1 MNNLRRKTML
11 IQLEKVA
18 KIFRLG
24 EIEIPALRSV
34 TFNIER
40 GEFLAIIGPSG
51 SGKTTLLD
59 ILGCL
64 ARPTSGVY
72 LFEGR
77 DTDAMSD
84 EELAALR
91 NQKVGFVFQTFHL
104 LPRSTALE
112 NVALPLFY
120 AGVKKKE
127 REERALK
134 MLAAVGLGDRVHHWP
149 NQLSG
154 GQQQRVAIARA
165 LVNQPAMILAD
176 EPTGNLDTKSGREII
191 GLLKDLNR
199 QGHTIVLVTHD
210 RELAEYT
217 HRIISLRDG
226 LMVSDQPAKSAGH
239 KAGVVK

>member
-1 MNNLRRKTML
+1 ML
-11 IQLEKVA
+11 IELERIGKVF
-18 KIFRLG
+18 KLG
-24 EIEIPALRSV
+24 EIEIPALQSV
-34 TFNIER
+34 TFRIDH

-64 ARPTSGVY
+64 ARPTSGRY

-77 DTDAMSD
+77 DTGAMSD

-91 NQKVGFVFQTFHL
+91 NRKIGFVFQTFHL

-127 REERALK
+127 REERGLS
-134 MLAAVGLGDRVHHWP
+134 MLAAVGLADRIHHRP

-165 LVNQPAMILAD
+165 LINQPAMILAD

-191 GLLKDLNR
+191 GLLEDLNR

-226 LMVSDQPAKSAGH
+226 LVVSDQSVKQAGQKSSAILG
-239 KAGVVK
+239 KI

>member
-1 MNNLRRKTML
+1 ML

-18 KIFRLG
+18 KVFKLG
-24 EIEIPALRSV
+24 EIEIPALQSV
-34 TFNIER
+34 TFNIEH

-77 DTDAMSD
+77 DTGAMTD
-84 EELAALR
+84 EELAGLR

-120 AGVKKKE
+120 AGVRRKE

-134 MLAAVGLGDRVHHWP
+134 MLASVGLGDRIHHRP

-165 LVNQPAMILAD
+165 LINQPAMILAD
-176 EPTGNLDTKSGREII
+176 EPTGNLDTKSGREIM
-191 GLLKDLNR
+191 GLLEELNR

-210 RELAEYT
+210 RELADCT
-217 HRIISLRDG
+217 HRIISVRDG
-226 LMVSDQPAKSAGH
+226 LVVSDQPAKGAGR
-239 KAGVVK
+239 KAGVVEYS

>member
-1 MNNLRRKTML
+1 VL
-11 IQLEKVA
+11 IQLEKLA
-18 KIFRLG
+18 KVFKLG

-34 TFNIER
+34 TFNIEQ
-40 GEFLAIIGPSG
+40 GEFLSIIGPSG

-72 LFEGR
+72 LFENR
-77 DTDAMSD
+77 DTGAMTD
-84 EELAALR
+84 EDLATLR
-91 NQKVGFVFQTFHL
+91 NRKIGFVFQTFHL

-120 AGVKKKE
+120 AGVKRQE
-127 REERALK
+127 REDRALK
-134 MLAAVGLGDRVHHWP
+134 MLTAVGLQDRLHHRP

-165 LVNQPAMILAD
+165 LINHPAMILAD

-191 GLLKDLNR
+191 GLLEELNR

-210 RELAEYT
+210 RDLAERT
-217 HRIISLRDG
+217 HRIVSLRDG
-226 LMVSDQPAKSAGH
+226 LVVTDQAVKNAGQR
-239 KAGVVK
+239 ANVVK

>member
-1 MNNLRRKTML
+1 ML

-18 KIFRLG
+18 KVFRLG

-34 TFNIER
+34 TFNIEP

-77 DTDAMSD
+77 DTGAMTD
-84 EELAALR
+84 EELALLR
-91 NQKVGFVFQTFHL
+91 NQKIGFVFQTFHL

-134 MLAAVGLGDRVHHWP
+134 MLAAVGLGDRVLHRP

-191 GLLKDLNR
+191 ELLKDLNR

-226 LMVSDQPAKSAGH
+226 LVVSDQPVKNAGH
-239 KAGVVK
+239 KAGAVIVKI

>member
-1 MNNLRRKTML
+1 ML
-11 IQLEKVA
+11 IELEKVA
-18 KIFRLG
+18 KVFKLG

-34 TFNIER
+34 TFNIEH

-64 ARPTSGVY
+64 ARPTSGDY

-77 DTDAMSD
+77 DTGAMTD
-84 EELAALR
+84 EELAMLR
-91 NQKVGFVFQTFHL
+91 NQKIGFVFQTFHL

-120 AGVKKKE
+120 AGIKRKE

-134 MLAAVGLGDRVHHWP
+134 MLAAVGLGDRVHHRP

-191 GLLKDLNR
+191 GLLEDLNR

-217 HRIISLRDG
+217 HRVISLRDG
-226 LMVSDQPAKSAGH
+226 QVVNDQPVKTAGH
-239 KAGVVK
+239 KAVVVK

>member
-1 MNNLRRKTML
+1 VL
-11 IQLEKVA
+11 IQIEKLTKVF
-18 KIFRLG
+18 KLG
-24 EIEIPALRSV
+24 EIEIQALQSV
-34 TFNIER
+34 TFNIEH
-40 GEFLAIIGPSG
+40 GEFLSIIGPSG

-64 ARPTSGVY
+64 ARPTSGAY

-77 DTDAMSD
+77 DAGVMTD
-84 EELAALR
+84 EELAVLR
-91 NQKVGFVFQTFHL
+91 NRKIGFVFQTFHL

-120 AGVKKKE
+120 AGVKKQE
-127 REERALK
+127 REERAIK
-134 MLAAVGLGDRVHHWP
+134 MLAAVGLEDRIHHHP

-165 LVNQPAMILAD
+165 LINHPAMILAD

-191 GLLKDLNR
+191 GLLEDLNR

-210 RELAEYT
+210 RELAEQT

-226 LMVSDQPAKSAGH
+226 LVVSDQPRKDAERRAN
-239 KAGVVK
+239 VVK

>member
-1 MNNLRRKTML
+1 ML
-11 IQLEKVA
+11 IQIEKLG
-18 KIFRLG
+18 KIFKLG

-34 TFNIER
+34 TFNIEP
-40 GEFLAIIGPSG
+40 GEFLSIIGPSG

-72 LFEGR
+72 QFEGR
-77 DTDAMSD
+77 DTGAMTD
-84 EELAALR
+84 EELAMLR
-91 NQKVGFVFQTFHL
+91 NRKIGFVFQTFHL

-120 AGVKKKE
+120 AKIKKQE
-127 REERALK
+127 REDRALK
-134 MLAAVGLGDRVHHWP
+134 MLAAVGLGDRVHHQP

-165 LVNQPAMILAD
+165 LINHPAMILAD
-176 EPTGNLDTKSGREII
+176 EPTGNLDTKSGREIL
-191 GLLKDLNR
+191 GLLEDLNR
-199 QGHTIVLVTHD
+199 QGHTIILVTHD
-210 RELAEYT
+210 RDLAEHT

-226 LMVSDQPAKSAGH
+226 LVVSDQPVNAAGH
-239 KAGVVK
+239 QAGVVKYG